1 MPICTYQ
8 YYFGSGE
15 NAALGKCGPGGGL
28 EILTE
33 NVGHGGVTGG
43 FSRGSRVVLGWFSGG
58 SRGVLGWFS
67 GGSRGGTRA
76 QNIFKAKKFSCQKR
90 LQKNGY
96 GNRSQFCME
105 ASFRH
110 AKMMFRL
117 HETTVSTST
126 SKLSKITKWV
136 SKAGLLGSFLL

>member
-8 YYFGSGE
+8 YYCGSGE

-43 FSRGSRVVLGWFSGG
+43 FSRGSPGGSPGGSRVVLGGVTGWY
-58 SRGVLGWFS
+58 SR
-67 GGSRGGTRA
+67 TKHI
-76 QNIFKAKKFSCQKR
+76 Q
-90 LQKNGY
+90 
-96 GNRSQFCME
+96 SQEIIMPE
-105 ASFRH
+105 ASTKKRVWKQGPILH
-110 AKMMFRL
+110 EMMFRL
-117 HETTVSTST
+117 HETTVSTSA
-126 SKLSKITKWV
+126 SKLSKITKLV

>member
-28 EILTE
+28 EILQE
-33 NVGHGGVTGG
+33 NVGHGGVAGG

-67 GGSRGGTRA
+67 GGSRGGSRA
-76 QNIFKAKKFSCQKR
+76 QNIFKAKKLSCQKR

-96 GNRSQFCME
+96 GNRGQFCM
-105 ASFRH
+105 
-110 AKMMFRL
+110 K
-117 HETTVSTST
+117 
-126 SKLSKITKWV
+126 
-136 SKAGLLGSFLL
+136 

>member
-43 FSRGSRVVLGWFSGG
+43 FSRGSRVVLRWFSGG
-58 SRGVLGWFS
+58 SRVVLGWFS
-67 GGSRGGTRA
+67 GWHSRTKHI
-76 QNIFKAKKFSCQKR
+76 Q
-90 LQKNGY
+90 
-96 GNRSQFCME
+96 SQEIIMPE
-105 ASFRH
+105 ASTKKRVWKQGPILH
-110 AKMMFRL
+110 EMMFRL
-117 HETTVSTST
+117 HETTVSTSA
-126 SKLSKITKWV
+126 SKL
-136 SKAGLLGSFLL
+136 SKAGLLGFTWPWGVRTGV

>member
-8 YYFGSGE
+8 YYCGSGE

-43 FSRGSRVVLGWFSGG
+43 FSRGSRGG
-58 SRGVLGWFS
+58 SREVLGWFS

-76 QNIFKAKKFSCQKR
+76 QNIFKAKKLSCQKR

-96 GNRSQFCME
+96 GNRGQFCM
-105 ASFRH
+105 
-110 AKMMFRL
+110 K
-117 HETTVSTST
+117 
-126 SKLSKITKWV
+126 
-136 SKAGLLGSFLL
+136 